1 MDVLGDIR
9 ADCGRPAFCEGPHRA
24 SLALEH
30 QLQNLRE
37 PEPTSVDVLLE
48 RPSHRVAVECKLMER
63 EFGVCS
69 RPQLEPDDWSYEE
82 QYCDGD
88 YRVQRGRTAR
98 CALAEIGVRYWTYLP
113 QLFDWDPDRDLRPCP
128 FATVYQLARNALA
141 ATLSADGK
149 LDPHR
154 DTSWSSTTRATRST
168 PTAARPSVNTTRR
181 SAPPGPPSSSAG

>member
-1 MDVLGDIR
+1 
-9 ADCGRPAFCEGPHRA
+9 
-24 SLALEH
+24 
-30 QLQNLRE
+30 
-37 PEPTSVDVLLE
+37 
-48 RPSHRVAVECKLMER
+48 MER

-128 FATVYQLARNALA
+128 FASVYQLARNALA

-149 LDPHR
+149 LDPHWGHDAR
-154 DTSWSSTTRATRST
+154 NPEYADCGAAQRQYDAAAGAPRGPELIRRLSWQRLAAALATA
-168 PTAARPSVNTTRR
+168 PDLAYLVAGLEGKYGIRPHP
-181 SAPPGPPSSSAG
+181 ADA

>member
-1 MDVLGDIR
+1 MRTGRERFSPRCPKSAAIGGSAATEAPQALTQSVFAAVHAFGRMDVLGDIR
-9 ADCGRPAFCEGPHRA
+9 ADLRPPGLLRRPAPGTGIARSRA
-24 SLALEH
+24 PVQS
-30 QLQNLRE
+30 LRE

-113 QLFDWDPDRDLRPCP
+113 QLFDWDPRPRSAALSIRLRLP
-128 FATVYQLARNALA
+128 AR
-141 ATLSADGK
+141 
-149 LDPHR
+149 P
-154 DTSWSSTTRATRST
+154 ATRSRQ
-168 PTAARPSVNTTRR
+168 P
-181 SAPPGPPSSSAG
+181 